1 MKKQE
6 LKYWLAWNRIKEIG
20 PVRFLKLC
28 QHFSSLEDAWYSN
41 IRKPEIKTM
50 LNIKEETL
58 SKIELDKTLINPDDE
73 LSLLEEKGI
82 KAITIKEE
90 GYPSI
95 LKDIYSPP
103 PIIYY
108 QGNFL
113 SIMKES
119 EGLAVV
125 GSRMPT
131 FYGRKVA
138 KELSNEIAKA
148 GYVVISGL
156 ARGIDT
162 NAHLGALEA
171 CGKTIAV
178 LGSGLDRIYPTENNK
193 LAQRIINENGS
204 IISEFPLLTRP
215 EKNNFPRR
223 NRIISGLSLG
233 TIVVEAAEKSGALI
247 TADFAL
253 EQGKEVFAVPGSI
266 YSFLSTGCHN
276 LIKQGAKLINNCQDI
291 FVELPDSNPLIL
303 ENKANIENQR
313 ESFIDKLTPYEL
325 KLLEFI
331 SIEPLHIDEIT
342 ELSAIPYGKVFE
354 ALLSLELKGI
364 IKEVEGKRYIRI

>member
-178 LGSGLDRIYPTENNK
+178 LGSGLDRIYPTENKK

>member
-1 MKKQE
+1 MSSIKRINLMMSYPYSKKRN
-6 LKYWLAWNRIKEIG
+6 K
-20 PVRFLKLC
+20 
-28 QHFSSLEDAWYSN
+28 SN
-41 IRKPEIKTM
+41 YYQ
-50 LNIKEETL
+50 
-58 SKIELDKTLINPDDE
+58 
-73 LSLLEEKGI
+73 
-82 KAITIKEE
+82 EE

-95 LKDIYSPP
+95 LKDIYSP

-204 IISEFPLLTRP
+204 IIM
-215 EKNNFPRR
+215 NF
-223 NRIISGLSLG
+223 L
-233 TIVVEAAEKSGALI
+233 
-247 TADFAL
+247 F
-253 EQGKEVFAVPGSI
+253 
-266 YSFLSTGCHN
+266 
-276 LIKQGAKLINNCQDI
+276 
-291 FVELPDSNPLIL
+291 LPDPKIPFP
-303 ENKANIENQR
+303 E
-313 ESFIDKLTPYEL
+313 
-325 KLLEFI
+325 
-331 SIEPLHIDEIT
+331 EI
-342 ELSAIPYGKVFE
+342 
-354 ALLSLELKGI
+354 AL
-364 IKEVEGKRYIRI
+364 